1 MKVPHMIKYLL
12 EAQLDELKNVI
23 GNRLLTHLKNGQVN
37 KFECYAKESLISFDW
52 YNLRDVN
59 SKPTRITVCYAEDR
73 IFFICE
79 DDAGL
84 KKVREL
90 VTEDPSEDRVLYTFF
105 SGLIRDDI
113 DYLEDLEE
121 HVTEI
126 EDRVI
131 SDYKGFKQEY
141 GGEIIAL
148 RRELLKLKR
157 YYEQLNEIFEGLMEN
172 ENGLISEENLRYFR
186 ILDSKIDRLFSHVL
200 NLRDYVT
207 QVREAYQAQIDIEQ
221 NSLMKIFTVITSI
234 FLPLTLLVGWYG
246 MNLQMPE
253 FNWPFGY
260 PFVILLS
267 VIVVIVS
274 IVIFKRRKWL

>member
-1 MKVPHMIKYLL
+1 MIKYLL
-12 EAQLDELKNVI
+12 ETQLDELRNDI
-23 GNRLLTHLKNGQVN
+23 GGRLLTHLKNGQVN
-37 KFECYAKESLISFDW
+37 KYECYPAESLVSFDW
-52 YNLRDVN
+52 YNLRDVS
-59 SKPTRITVCYAEDR
+59 SKPTRITVCYAKDR

-79 DDAGL
+79 DDFGL
-84 KKVREL
+84 AKVKEL
-90 VTEDPSEDRVLYTFF
+90 VKDDSSEDRILYAFF

-121 HVTEI
+121 HITEI

-141 GGEIIAL
+141 GGEIIGL

-253 FNWPFGY
+253 FSWPFGY
-260 PFVILLS
+260 PFVIILS

-274 IVIFKRRKWL
+274 IIIFKRRKWL